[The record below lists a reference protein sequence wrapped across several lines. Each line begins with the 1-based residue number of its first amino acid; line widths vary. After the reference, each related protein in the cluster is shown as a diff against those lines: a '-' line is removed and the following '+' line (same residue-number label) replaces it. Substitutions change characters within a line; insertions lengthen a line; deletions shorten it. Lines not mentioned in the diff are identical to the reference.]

1 MKIDEDEA
9 RLRVAIAYAQ
19 NASSRRD
26 SFLALLDGAF
36 ENKIT
41 DEGGIKYR
49 ELSFVDR
56 AVNKLISEGIVDGVV
71 KVRQQIQDNE

>member
-19 NASSRRD
+19 KANCADNFS
-26 SFLALLDGAF
+26 ALFDGAF
-36 ENKIT
+36 ENKT
-41 DEGGIKYR
+41 TEAGGIKYR
-49 ELSFVDR
+49 ELSVVDR

-71 KVRQQIQDNE
+71 KVRQQIPDNE